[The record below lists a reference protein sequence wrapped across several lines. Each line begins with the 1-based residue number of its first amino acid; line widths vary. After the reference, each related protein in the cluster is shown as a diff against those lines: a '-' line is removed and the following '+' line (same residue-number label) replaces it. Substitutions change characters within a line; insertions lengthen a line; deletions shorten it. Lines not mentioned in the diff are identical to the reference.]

1 MTLERQHPEIARTNE
16 YHQPLG
22 ADLGEWQ
29 GAAHPDKRTLEGRF
43 VRLEPLAAEHA
54 QPLFD
59 SLGGDENA
67 DLWTYRLDLT
77 PPDSVAE
84 AARLLAAGA
93 GDTDHVTYAV
103 IPLTSSQ
110 ASGMTSLYRID
121 PGNGSIEV
129 GGIIYARNVQRTPAS
144 TEATYLVMKH
154 VFEDLGYRR
163 LEWKLDSCN
172 EPSARAAERLGFSYE
187 GRHRNAIAYKG
198 RNRDT
203 DWYSMLDT
211 EWPEAKSR
219 LEAWLAPE
227 NFTDEGEQREPLAR
241 A

>member
-1 MTLERQHPEIARTNE
+1 M
-16 YHQPLG
+16 
-22 ADLGEWQ
+22 
-29 GAAHPDKRTLEGRF
+29 
-43 VRLEPLAAEHA
+43 
-54 QPLFD
+54 
-59 SLGGDENA
+59 
-67 DLWTYRLDLT
+67 
-77 PPDSVAE
+77 
-84 AARLLAAGA
+84 
-93 GDTDHVTYAV
+93 
-103 IPLTSSQ
+103 
-110 ASGMTSLYRID
+110 
-121 PGNGSIEV
+121 
-129 GGIIYARNVQRTPAS
+129 
-144 TEATYLVMKH
+144 
-154 VFEDLGYRR
+154 
-163 LEWKLDSCN
+163 KLDSCN